1 MDKKL
6 TEELKQALEAFKN
19 MPETDKLKLVNR
31 YLALENRML
40 KQQLEWRQKADFAN
54 WWNKVKDIPLM

>member
-1 MDKKL
+1 MIMGWNKINVR
-6 TEELKQALEAFKN
+6 EGII
-19 MPETDKLKLVNR
+19 PKLVNR